1 MLAHEFSLNEAPT
14 NPIGPRPLALAENT
28 PARRT
33 HLMLVGTPRL
43 SARGLAWLQQCAG
56 SVFDGSELQR
66 MLTLERLS
74 LG

>member
-1 MLAHEFSLNEAPT
+1 MLAYEFSIDEAPT
-14 NPIGPRPLALAENT
+14 RPIGPRPVALAPT
-28 PARRT
+28 APARRT

-43 SARGLAWLQQCAG
+43 SVRGAIWLRHRAEAE
-56 SVFDGSELQR
+56 FDGVALQR